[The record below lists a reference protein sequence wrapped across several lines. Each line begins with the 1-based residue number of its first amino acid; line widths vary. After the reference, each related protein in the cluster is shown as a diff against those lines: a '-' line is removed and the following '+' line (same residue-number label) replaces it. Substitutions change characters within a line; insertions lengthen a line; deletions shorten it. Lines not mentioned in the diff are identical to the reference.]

1 MEWPFYVKYGKD
13 LEKSST
19 IKKKC
24 TTFITV
30 QGIQNQQNIIQQ
42 CVITTFPFEKFLEH
56 RYQICSTIV
65 SLNCSY
71 SKNNGFDWK
80 WDWKGFGTI
89 FSVLSVI

>member
-19 IKKKC
+19 IKNKC

-42 CVITTFPFEKFLEH
+42 CVITTFRLKSFWNIDIKYAQQLCPWIVHIVKIMVLTENEIGKGLEP
-56 RYQICSTIV
+56 YLV
-65 SLNCSY
+65 YLA
-71 SKNNGFDWK
+71 
-80 WDWKGFGTI
+80 
-89 FSVLSVI
+89 